1 MPAIS
6 RWWTAPAYAALEDP
20 ISLEPIRALRY
31 PPFSLVADPSLP
43 HWTSSDYFDG
53 RTLAAYLVNTGNF
66 SHPISRRD
74 LARRGR
80 ALDAYL
86 REHSAALEV
95 GLLQARSRATAR
107 WPRCARRRRASVALS
122 APRPSQAG
130 NPARV
135 AGDGGWRRR
144 R

>member
-1 MPAIS
+1 MTTS
-6 RWWTAPAYAALEDP
+6 RWWTAPAYATLEDP

-53 RTLAAYLVNTGNF
+53 QTLAAYLVNTGNF

-74 LARRGR
+74 LTRDECR

-86 REHSAALEV
+86 RERIP
-95 GLLQARSRATAR
+95 LLRGD
-107 WPRCARRRRASVALS
+107 
-122 APRPSQAG
+122 AP
-130 NPARV
+130 
-135 AGDGGWRRR
+135 
-144 R
+144 